1 VLNTI
6 AIPAPI
12 SHHYYCTPPSPHSC
26 HCPCHSHSF
35 QALNEFDLRAT
46 DWRKKLE
53 SQRGA
58 VLAFETKVRGAFSE
72 MGVVGGW
79 WMGERVSE

>member
-1 VLNTI
+1 MLPLSTL
-6 AIPAPI
+6 PDAPDPVEPMPTLLLLL
-12 SHHYYCTPPSPHSC
+12 CLMCCVPP
-26 HCPCHSHSF
+26 

-58 VLAFETKVRGAFSE
+58 VLAFETKVSLALWGQ
-72 MGVVGGW
+72 
-79 WMGERVSE
+79 WMLRLCIMLAVI

>member
-1 VLNTI
+1 VL
-6 AIPAPI
+6 
-12 SHHYYCTPPSPHSC
+12 TPVLLLLLLL
-26 HCPCHSHSF
+26 

-58 VLAFETKVRGAFSE
+58 VLAFETKVGDVPQEAGAVE
-72 MGVVGGW
+72 KAHACA
-79 WMGERVSE
+79 

>member
-1 VLNTI
+1 M
-6 AIPAPI
+6 PALLLLLL
-12 SHHYYCTPPSPHSC
+12 SLLLL
-26 HCPCHSHSF
+26 

-58 VLAFETKVRGAFSE
+58 VLAFETKV
-72 MGVVGGW
+72 GVARHMSRHMSCFTPCTCHVSLPAGG
-79 WMGERVSE
+79 RDCPLVT